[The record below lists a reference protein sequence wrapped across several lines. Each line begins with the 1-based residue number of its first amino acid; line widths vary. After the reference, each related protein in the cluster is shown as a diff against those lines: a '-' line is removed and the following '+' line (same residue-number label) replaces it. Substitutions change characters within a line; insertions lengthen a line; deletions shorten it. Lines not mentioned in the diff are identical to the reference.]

1 MKVLTHLNP
10 IDQSVPTPLFCVL
23 PMKDK
28 SKFVFGP
35 SCWKGV
41 WFHILPLHCHGR
53 RVCGKSKAKVGNG
66 ECVWTLWVSEWVRE
80 YLVPRSCP
88 KNTPYKDSIT
98 HTHTLVFTCYKYYKT
113 NEYKLLISKAYQ
125 FLCREGGQNS
135 RTGFLGFR
143 V

>member
-1 MKVLTHLNP
+1 LTNRYQLCKGTDRQTHR
-10 IDQSVPTPLFCVL
+10 VPLFCVL

-66 ECVWTLWVSEWVRE
+66 ECVWTLWVSEWVSE
-80 YLVPRSCP
+80 WVPSTKELSP
-88 KNTPYKDSIT
+88 KTHHTRTLS
-98 HTHTLVFTCYKYYKT
+98 HTHTLWCSHAISTIKEMSTSFWLAKLT
-113 NEYKLLISKAYQ
+113 NFVQ
-125 FLCREGGQNS
+125 GR
-135 RTGFLGFR
+135 
-143 V
+143 